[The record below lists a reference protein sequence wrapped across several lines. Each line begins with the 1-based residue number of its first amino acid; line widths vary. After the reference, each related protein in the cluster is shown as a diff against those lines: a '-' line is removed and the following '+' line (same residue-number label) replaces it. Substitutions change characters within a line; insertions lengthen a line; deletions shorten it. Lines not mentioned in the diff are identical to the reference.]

1 MKKLQSLL
9 AIVLA
14 AVLVLGTAVTAMAVT
29 DAPVPT
35 TRLKFDLGITNGG
48 AAPIGLYNNSNAAD
62 IKLDGYRLLDV
73 KVTEKENGENE
84 ENKDYAY
91 VYSLRKTEGGQD
103 HPLTDIMVAA
113 LNQTLGLT
121 GGSSEVGAEDL
132 IENLGSNVLT
142 GDKPAKFAEAVWQG
156 ILDYNE
162 GKDETDK
169 ITPDHTFALSSTDP
183 SINPSSDIA
192 QGYWL
197 FAENRPNDD
206 GTTSKPSAFLPILLD
221 TLGKESVTVKLKK
234 DAPTIDKEVKDKNGN
249 YGDSNTASIGDTVE
263 FKATSKIPNM
273 TGYQKYFF
281 VVTDTLSKGLDFD
294 ANSVTITIGD
304 GTPLDA
310 CPTPNDSAHV
320 ATHDPENENHSDAC
334 DYMVTAI
341 KNADGTTTV
350 KIVFINFIQYAGQ
363 YDPGTRITITYS
375 AELTDDAVIGN
386 AGNPNSVKL
395 NYSND
400 PLDEQEGLPGN
411 PDEPIGPIGETPKS
425 ETKTYVTGIQLNKED
440 EDGNPLADAEFSIS
454 GTSVNK
460 VVVTGTVFV
469 KDTSGTYYKLKDGTY
484 TETPPD
490 GTNNGAYEDTTTKY
504 AKEEKAVLSSED
516 GEGNPVNITAITAIT
531 VDGLSVIRFE
541 GLGEGT
547 FEIRETRAPAGF
559 NLLKDPIYV
568 RTVWNNEEKKWTAF
582 RCDVSG
588 NQIEGDKTVQVT
600 NDGTITLTVENRTGT
615 ELPSTGGIGTTIFY
629 VAGVLLVL
637 GAGAMLIR
645 KKREETK

>member
-35 TRLKFDLGITNGG
+35 TRLKFDLGISNGG

-73 KVTEKENGENE
+73 EATEKENG
-84 ENKDYAY
+84 DYAY
-91 VYSLRKTEGGQD
+91 VYSLRKTEGGLD
-103 HPLTDIMVAA
+103 HPLTAIMVDA

-121 GGSSEVGAEDL
+121 GGDRVEAADL
-132 IENLGSNVLT
+132 IEKLGSGALT
-142 GDKPAKFAEAVWQG
+142 GDKPAEFAEAVWQG
-156 ILDYNE
+156 IQDYNK
-162 GKDETDK
+162 GKAEADK
-169 ITPDHTFALSSTDP
+169 ITTDHTFELSSTNP
-183 SINPSSDIA
+183 SINPSLDVA

-197 FAENRPNDD
+197 FAEDRSGYD
-206 GTTSKPSAFLPILLD
+206 GTTTSKPSAFLPILLD

-294 ANSVTITIGD
+294 ANSVEITIGD

-310 CPTPNDSAHV
+310 CPIPNDSAHV

-411 PDEPIGPIGETPKS
+411 PDEPNGPIGETTES

-531 VDGLSVIRFE
+531 ADGLSVIRFE

-568 RTVWNNEEKKWTAF
+568 RTVWDDVKKEWTAF

-588 NQIEGDKTVQVT
+588 SRIDGDNTVQVT
-600 NDGTITLTVENRTGT
+600 NGTITLTVENRTGT